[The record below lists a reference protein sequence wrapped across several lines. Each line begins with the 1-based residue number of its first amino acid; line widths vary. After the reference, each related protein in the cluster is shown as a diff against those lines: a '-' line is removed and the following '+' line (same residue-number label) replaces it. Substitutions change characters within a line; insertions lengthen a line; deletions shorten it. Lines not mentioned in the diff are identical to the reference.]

1 MILALLAIAAAA
13 GLSGWLYTTERY
25 WGDERVEDLHDAL
38 SIFLLA
44 HAALHV
50 TGVVL
55 ASIRHRENLVG
66 AMIHGRKRPPTG
78 DDIV

>member
-1 MILALLAIAAAA
+1 
-13 GLSGWLYTTERY
+13 
-25 WGDERVEDLHDAL
+25 VEDLHEAL

-44 HAALHV
+44 LAALHV